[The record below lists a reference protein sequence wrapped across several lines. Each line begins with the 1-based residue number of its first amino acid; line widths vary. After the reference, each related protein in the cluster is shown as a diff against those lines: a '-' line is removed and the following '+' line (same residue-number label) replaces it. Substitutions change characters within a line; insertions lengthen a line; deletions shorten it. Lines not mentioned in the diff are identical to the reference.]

1 MDILLY
7 FRWTSVFGLHGF
19 NKLALA
25 SILLRCDGRPKFMRM
40 SLDNY
45 EVKRRQPMEAFSRNE
60 N

>member
-7 FRWTSVFGLHGF
+7 FLWTPVFGLHGF

-25 SILLRCDGRPKFMRM
+25 SIRVRCDGRTEFMRM

-45 EVKRRQPMEAFSRNE
+45 EVNRRQPMEAFS
-60 N
+60 